1 MPRGSEI
8 PEGIRSIAVDLHK
21 AGKGYKFISKT
32 LEIPPSTVRSIIVKW
47 KRFNT
52 VATLPRSGRP
62 TKAGKVPRLNLRNL
76 VSFSKGNPK
85 RKQKGQLD
93 EDDPTSDKDEDPD
106 EPNDISEASGA
117 ASNADSKA
125 SVTEPSKE
133 GRGSSRST
141 LLTGDEEMRDGNSSN
156 QEGGNTRQ
164 SESDEEDPMTSFQFA
179 RSAAEDE
186 DHKRVEPP
194 GRASDRED
202 SEKTPKNFSI
212 IDEDGDEAEPSD
224 TDEEDPLANYLFAR
238 AKGGTGKSS
247 HHEKQKRST
256 SGDETSEEDPMEQIF
271 DPKFDGE
278 KKIYSGSSVSVR
290 ALLLLLLTFVLKH
303 DLSKAATKDLLAL
316 LNLMVPG
323 CIPSSLRFLKKHLT
337 EIDKKTELH
346 LYCPRCENYLG
357 IEPGTECGVCQQRL
371 SKKSL
376 LEKANYFLVMPLE
389 IQLRKVLT
397 RIHSKLGKHFTRQN
411 FVSDI
416 NTGGEYR
423 HDEQEGSITL
433 TFTCD
438 GAPLLNSS
446 KFSVWPILCTIN
458 ELPYVERCKNVL
470 LHTLWFG
477 KGKPLLQCFF
487 TPFINELHKLSHEG
501 FTWEDESGLEL
512 NTRVTA
518 KICVCD
524 SLARSAVQNFQPFS
538 SEFGC
543 GFCYHKGE
551 LVQKGRGY
559 TRVYPVQADGCDLRH
574 MAETEQ
580 LASLVVQNEY
590 PQGQMGV
597 KGHSPLLLLPSFDV
611 IKGFIP
617 DYMHC
622 VCLGVVPEFVNLWLD
637 PLYARKPFH
646 LPAQSLKDLDE
657 ALCGIQPP
665 DEIRPR
671 PRGLSDRMHW
681 EASEWRAFALLYSPV
696 VLRKVLANVYYKH
709 WMLLISSLHILL
721 SKFASQEEISFAEV
735 CLLQFVTE
743 VPSLYG
749 LEHCSFNCHLLVHLP
764 DCARNWGLLWAN
776 SAFVFHDVQSRL
788 LQTYSRTQSASPLI
802 FKQFVSFNEI
812 VRKGKDV
819 LKDAGAEITSL
830 FSSMTSCG
838 SLTKSSNHIGED
850 VFTLGCGS
858 QRSLTARELATLPN
872 KDTWPTTEYTCFVSR
887 GMLVTTLDHSVSCKR
902 NNSVIE
908 TTSGFGVVE
917 SAVVIEKDCSCDK
930 SSSCSC
936 RELVVFCRKLLPAN
950 SQPTILNTQ
959 INRNIAEFLV
969 RVRSSDE
976 LFVVT
981 CQSIISKCFVMQQ
994 KGGLYLMRLPVLN
1007 TL

>member
-8 PEGIRSIAVDLHK
+8 PEGIRSTAVDLHK

-62 TKAGKVPRLNLRNL
+62 
-76 VSFSKGNPK
+76 SKGNPRRK
-85 RKQKGQLD
+85 RKEKLD
-93 EDDPTSDKDEDPD
+93 EADAAGPASEKDGDPDKPDLLSKVLLAAGNTDSNSTESKPSKEELESSRPTLHSGDKEMRDLNSSCEEGDNTGQSDSDEDPMSSFLFARSTGEAVDQERVDHPGRACDTEDPD
-106 EPNDISEASGA
+106 ESQKGE
-117 ASNADSKA
+117 
-125 SVTEPSKE
+125 
-133 GRGSSRST
+133 ST
-141 LLTGDEEMRDGNSSN
+141 
-156 QEGGNTRQ
+156 
-164 SESDEEDPMTSFQFA
+164 
-179 RSAAEDE
+179 
-186 DHKRVEPP
+186 VE
-194 GRASDRED
+194 
-202 SEKTPKNFSI
+202 
-212 IDEDGDEAEPSD
+212 EDGDAEPSD
-224 TDEEDPLANYLFAR
+224 TDEEDPLASYLFGRAR
-238 AKGGTGKSS
+238 ELTGE
-247 HHEKQKRST
+247 HPQHEKRKT
-256 SGDETSEEDPMEQIF
+256 SASCDDTPEDDPMEQIF
-271 DPKFDGE
+271 DPNFDDE
-278 KKIYSGSSVSVR
+278 KKIYAGSSVSVR
-290 ALLLLLLTFVLKH
+290 ALLLLLLAFILKH

-323 CIPSSLRFLKKHLT
+323 CIPSSLQFIKKHLT
-337 EIDKKTELH
+337 DIDKKTEIH

-357 IEPGTECGVCQQRL
+357 VEPGTECGVCQQRL

-376 LEKANYFLVMPLE
+376 LEKANYFLVLPLE
-389 IQLRKVLT
+389 NQLRKVLK
-397 RIHSKLGKHFTRQN
+397 RLHSKLGKHFTKDDY
-411 FVSDI
+411 VSDV
-416 NTGGEYR
+416 NTGGEYK
-423 HDEQEGSITL
+423 HKEQEGSITL

-438 GAPLLNSS
+438 SSPLLNSS

-512 NTRVTA
+512 NTSVLA

-524 SLARSAVQNFQPFS
+524 SVVRSAVQNFQPFS

-559 TRVYPVQADGCDLRH
+559 TRVYPVQVDGCDLRH

-580 LASLVVQNEY
+580 LAIVVIENGY

-611 IKGFIP
+611 VKGFIP

-637 PLYARKPFH
+637 PLYGRKRFH
-646 LPAQSLKDLDE
+646 LSPQSLKNLDK
-657 ALCGIQPP
+657 ALSAIQPP
-665 DEIRPR
+665 DEIRQR
-671 PRGLSDRMHW
+671 PRRLSERMHW

-696 VLRKVLANVYYKH
+696 ILRKILPNLYYKH

-721 SKFASQEEISFAEV
+721 SQFATQEEISCAEL
-735 CLLQFVTE
+735 CLVKFVSQ

-749 LEHCSFNCHLLVHLP
+749 LEHCSFNCHLLMHLT

-776 SAFVFHDVQSRL
+776 SAFVFQGVHSRL
-788 LQTYSRTQSASPLI
+788 LQMYARAQSAPSNI
-802 FKQFVSFNEI
+802 FKQIVSYDEI
-812 VRKGKDV
+812 IMKGSDV
-819 LKDAGAEITSL
+819 LKDAGTEITDL

-838 SLTKSSNHIGED
+838 ILTKSSSCISED

-858 QRSLTARELATLPN
+858 QRSLTVRELAALQS
-872 KDTWPTTEYTCFVSR
+872 KDTRPVTEYARFVYR
-887 GMLVTTLDHSVSCKR
+887 DMLVTTLDYSVSCKR

-908 TTSGFGVVE
+908 TTSGFVLVE
-917 SAVVIEKDCSCDK
+917 SVVVDERHCSCER
-930 SSSCSC
+930 SSDCSC
-936 RELVVFCRKLLPAN
+936 RELVAFCRKLLPSN
-950 SQPTILNTQ
+950 SQPTIQNEQ

-976 LFVVT
+976 LCAVT
-981 CQSIISKCFVMQQ
+981 CQDIVSKCFVMEQ
-994 KGGLYLMRLPVLN
+994 KGRLYVIRMPVL
-1007 TL
+1007 